1 MLIEPQT
8 HIQWQYNF
16 SDDKLNVIE
25 TRQQR
30 LNFITNLADAFNGTI
45 LRGIDESERVLRVE
59 PGEQK
64 FVGDE
69 QLKDTFFYAGNLERC
84 LKSQRNGCQYQLLYA
99 QSLEISNGVFRNLNI
114 VSDYQ
119 SGKIIMRLTSIE
131 DT

>member
-59 PGEQK
+59 PGE
-64 FVGDE
+64 
-69 QLKDTFFYAGNLERC
+69 
-84 LKSQRNGCQYQLLYA
+84 
-99 QSLEISNGVFRNLNI
+99 
-114 VSDYQ
+114 
-119 SGKIIMRLTSIE
+119 
-131 DT
+131 